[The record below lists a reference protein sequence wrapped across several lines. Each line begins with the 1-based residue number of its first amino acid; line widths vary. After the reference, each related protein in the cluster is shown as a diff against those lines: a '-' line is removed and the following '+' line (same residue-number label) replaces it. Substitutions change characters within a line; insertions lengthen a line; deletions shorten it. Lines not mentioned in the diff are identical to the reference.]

1 MQTERFHWP
10 LSPTNWK
17 AVRRREMA
25 SAGTSR
31 LLLLEILLPLLLLA
45 LLPTFQAGGADSPCS
60 PRVVA
65 AGEAREC
72 ARALCLDV
80 LDMAAGTEIVH
91 QVQQANFAFVAA
103 AIFE

>member
-1 MQTERFHWP
+1 MLQGFTIVKVVRKAGGHALHRVSEHANHVAP
-10 LSPTNWK
+10 L
-17 AVRRREMA
+17 
-25 SAGTSR
+25 R
-31 LLLLEILLPLLLLA
+31 LLR
-45 LLPTFQAGGADSPCS
+45 QQ
-60 PRVVA
+60 RVVA